1 MIVESSKNEEEES
14 GLSTN
19 FEAYEYLL
27 VEVTILNVLLSAR
40 YKNNSHKI
48 GKFYRTVRE
57 LIQELPTESRKYVY
71 RVLTK
76 LENKKYVEN
85 LTPHKREKS
94 IGITSKGEDALTNI
108 IKYLYPDKEQ
118 QKTALK
124 MFFDPYF
131 IP

>member
-76 LENKKYVEN
+76 
-85 LTPHKREKS
+85 
-94 IGITSKGEDALTNI
+94 GEDALTNI

-118 QKTALK
+118 QTTALK